1 MIPLSIAPH
10 LVMFIGYAIPIPKIL
25 PTIQWTSYVSV
36 LLQIWCQDPNKSMTF
51 DYVIL
56 KSNDASNLRIS
67 HTAIT
72 DLVIFF
78 LF

>member
-1 MIPLSIAPH
+1 
-10 LVMFIGYAIPIPKIL
+10 
-25 PTIQWTSYVSV
+25 
-36 LLQIWCQDPNKSMTF
+36 MTF

-72 DLVIFF
+72 DLVLGFF
-78 LF
+78 LNALETSEGRLSHPYRELSLASA

>member
-1 MIPLSIAPH
+1 
-10 LVMFIGYAIPIPKIL
+10 
-25 PTIQWTSYVSV
+25 
-36 LLQIWCQDPNKSMTF
+36 MTF

-72 DLVIFF
+72 DLVLGFF
-78 LF
+78 LNALETSEGRLSHPYRELSLASAKPLSQFHRLM